1 MFIEDIVE
9 LVNKFNRSGINE
21 FKVEFH
27 DGHLTI
33 QTLDNVDIKY
43 REGTRIGPMIQIGNE
58 YVTQV
63 NLNSSDFLADGKVY
77 HTAYWYDADKQ
88 DIREIVGEHY
98 RNRLTLVEATVRE
111 EIDKYLEE
119 KFDGRIVLK

>member
-43 REGTRIGPMIQIGNE
+43 HGGTRIGPMVQIGYE

-63 NLNSSDFLADGKVY
+63 NLNSSNFLADGKVY

-88 DIREIVGEHY
+88 DIREIV
-98 RNRLTLVEATVRE
+98 RE
-111 EIDKYLEE
+111 EVDKYMRENN
-119 KFDGRIVLK
+119 KDVNIVIK

>member
-21 FKVEFH
+21 FKVEFN

-43 REGTRIGPMIQIGNE
+43 HGGTRIGPMVQIGYE

-63 NLNSSDFLADGKVY
+63 NLNSSNFLADGKVY
-77 HTAYWYDADKQ
+77 HTEYWYDADRQ
-88 DIREIVGEHY
+88 DIREIV
-98 RNRLTLVEATVRE
+98 RE
-111 EIDKYLEE
+111 EVDKYMRENN
-119 KFDGRIVLK
+119 KDVNIVIK

>member
-43 REGTRIGPMIQIGNE
+43 REGNE

-88 DIREIVGEHY
+88 GIREIV
-98 RNRLTLVEATVRE
+98 RE
-111 EIDKYLEE
+111 EVDNYMRENNK
-119 KFDGRIVLK
+119 DVNIVIK

>member
-33 QTLDNVDIKY
+33 KTLDNVYIKY
-43 REGTRIGPMIQIGNE
+43 REGTRIGPMVQIGNE

-63 NLNSSDFLADGKVY
+63 NLNSSVFLADGKVY
-77 HTAYWYDADKQ
+77 HTVHWYDADKQ
-88 DIREIVGEHY
+88 DIREIV
-98 RNRLTLVEATVRE
+98 RE
-111 EIDKYLEE
+111 EIDKYLEA